1 MEVARHDSLADQLLE
16 LHALEE
22 ARIAAEEEARVQAA
36 LEAQR
41 RQEAEAGR
49 RRQEE
54 EEARR
59 QAEEQALAEAR
70 AQQEAEDRRA
80 LQVLEAGLRTKLE
93 RQAQA
98 HVAELEQQLE
108 RRTEAAVKSAVDK
121 TKVRSRWLM
130 AGVIA
135 VVLAAVGAYGFV
147 IKPVMESQELE
158 IARMRQEMQVLHQA
172 KARLEHERDELQQE
186 LQERRANPAEE
197 PKLRERP
204 KASPTKPRRATQPS
218 PEDRRL
224 QGLDF
229 NNDDPLEGL

>member
-158 IARMRQEMQVLHQA
+158 IARMRQEMKVLHQE
-172 KARLEHERDELQQE
+172 KARLQQEVEELQSN
-186 LQERRANPAEE
+186 LERMQLEQREMKQLPPAQKRSRQRTAANRE
-197 PKLRERP
+197 PERP
-204 KASPTKPRRATQPS
+204 RLEKPRCN
-218 PEDRRL
+218 E
-224 QGLDF
+224 
-229 NNDDPLEGL
+229 NDPLCGI

>member
-1 MEVARHDSLADQLLE
+1 
-16 LHALEE
+16 
-22 ARIAAEEEARVQAA
+22 
-36 LEAQR
+36 
-41 RQEAEAGR
+41 
-49 RRQEE
+49 
-54 EEARR
+54 
-59 QAEEQALAEAR
+59 LAEAR

-158 IARMRQEMQVLHQA
+158 IARMRQEMKVLHQE
-172 KARLEHERDELQQE
+172 KARLQQEVEELQSNIVRMALEQRE
-186 LQERRANPAEE
+186 MKQLPPAQKRSRQRPAANRE
-197 PKLRERP
+197 PERP
-204 KASPTKPRRATQPS
+204 RLEKPRCN
-218 PEDRRL
+218 E
-224 QGLDF
+224 
-229 NNDDPLEGL
+229 NDPLCGIQPTGDPR